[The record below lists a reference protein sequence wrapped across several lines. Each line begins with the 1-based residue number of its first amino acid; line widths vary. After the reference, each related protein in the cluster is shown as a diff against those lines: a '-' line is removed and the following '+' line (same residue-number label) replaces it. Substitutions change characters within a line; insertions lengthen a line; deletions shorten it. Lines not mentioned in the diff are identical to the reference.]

1 MKNGFNSEPAYNE
14 KDLKTKIKSCGGNMN
29 INFHGDKLT
38 KEGFQRICL
47 PVHWL
52 ILFLKQVKIDIL
64 KYF

>member
-14 KDLKTKIKSCGGNMN
+14 KHLKTKIKSCGGNMN

-47 PVHWL
+47 PVH
-52 ILFLKQVKIDIL
+52 
-64 KYF
+64 